1 MTNKLKPSFIF
12 ILLVTKKC
20 QCYED
25 IYFLLKQ
32 SYIPNCARSPQ
43 ENENYPHLK
52 DKIFHK
58 DLFHYYL
65 RPSVIVFGFIQAIS
79 KRSPL

>member
-1 MTNKLKPSFIF
+1 MTNKLKPAFIF

-25 IYFLLKQ
+25 IYCLLKQ
-32 SYIPNCARSPQ
+32 SYIPNYARSPQ

-52 DKIFHK
+52 DKTFHK
-58 DLFHYYL
+58 DSMLL
-65 RPSVIVFGFIQAIS
+65 
-79 KRSPL
+79 K